1 MALNNDPMSP
11 DEDMSTNFFDPSFQQ
26 GFMNPGGQP
35 SSALQIALPK
45 APGFGLS
52 SLFNL
57 AGGAASGYLAYKA
70 SKKQNAVMKEI
81 AEKQQA
87 FQERMSN
94 TAYQRA
100 AADLKAAGLNPL
112 LALGSPAGTP
122 QGTSYTPTNPMESA
136 VNSAASVFSRGVE
149 QQLARNAVFQARV
162 NSALSAV
169 QLATN
174 YADFMRNYG
183 RTGEFL
189 HMAKQV
195 TGLVSNLVNPAAS
208 AFAFLKLLKFKK

>member
-1 MALNNDPMSP
+1 MALNNDPLSP
-11 DEDMSTNFFDPSFQQ
+11 DEDMFTNFFNSSFQQ
-26 GFMNPGGQP
+26 GFMNPSEQP
-35 SSALQIALPK
+35 SSAFQLALPK
-45 APGFGLS
+45 SPAFGVS

-57 AGGAASGYLAYKA
+57 AGGAASGFLAYKA
-70 SKKQNAVMKEI
+70 AKRQNAVMKEI
-81 AEKQQA
+81 ADKQQA

-100 AADLKAAGLNPL
+100 YADLKAAGLNPL

-122 QGTSYTPTNPMESA
+122 QGSSYTPSNPMESA
-136 VNSAASVFSRGVE
+136 VNSATSVFSKGVE

-169 QLATN
+169 QLVTN

-183 RTGEFL
+183 RTGEFF
-189 HMAKQV
+189 HIAKQV
-195 TGLVSNLVNPAAS
+195 TGLVSDLVNPAAS
-208 AFAFLKLLKFKK
+208 AFAFLKLIKR

>member
-1 MALNNDPMSP
+1 MALNNDPLSP
-11 DEDMSTNFFDPSFQQ
+11 DEDMSTNFFNPSFQQ
-26 GFMNPGGQP
+26 GFMQP

-70 SKKQNAVMKEI
+70 SKKQNALMKEI
-81 AEKQQA
+81 ADKQQA

-100 AADLKAAGLNPL
+100 HADLKAAGLNPL

-122 QGTSYTPTNPMESA
+122 QGVSYTPSNPMESA
-136 VNSAASVFSRGVE
+136 VNSATSVFSKGVE
-149 QQLARNAVFQARV
+149 NQLARNAVYQSRV
-162 NSALSAV
+162 NSALSTI
-169 QLATN
+169 QLLNN
-174 YADFMRNYG
+174 YADFARNYG
-183 RTGEFL
+183 TEGQFWHTLEKL
-189 HMAKQV
+189 VGVGAKV
-195 TGLVSNLVNPAAS
+195 THSAVSVAW
-208 AFAFLKLLKFKK
+208 LKKILG

>member
-11 DEDMSTNFFDPSFQQ
+11 DEDMSTNFFNPAFQQ
-26 GFMNPGGQP
+26 GFVDGQP

-45 APGFGLS
+45 APGFGVS
-52 SLFNL
+52 SLLNL

-70 SKKQNAVMKEI
+70 SKRQNALMKQI

-100 AADLKAAGLNPL
+100 VSDLKAAGLNPL

-122 QGTSYTPTNPMESA
+122 QGTSYSPSNPMESA
-136 VNSAASVFSRGVE
+136 LSSAGSLFSRGVE
-149 QQLARNAVFQARV
+149 NQLARNAVYQSQV
-162 NSALSAV
+162 NSALSTV
-169 QLATN
+169 QLLN
-174 YADFMRNYG
+174 SSADFLRTYG
-183 RTGEFL
+183 KEGEFWYR
-189 HMAKQV
+189 ASNF
-195 TGLVSNLVNPAAS
+195 TRLVSKLVNSTSS
-208 AFAFLKLLKFKK
+208 AFWAFKILK

>member
-11 DEDMSTNFFDPSFQQ
+11 DEDMSTNFFNPSFQQ
-26 GFMNPGGQP
+26 GFMNPNGQP

-57 AGGAASGYLAYKA
+57 AGGAASGYLSYKA
-70 SKKQNAVMKEI
+70 SKKQNALMKEI
-81 AEKQQA
+81 AQKQMD

-122 QGTSYTPTNPMESA
+122 QGTSYTPSNPMESA
-136 VNSAASVFSRGVE
+136 LNSASSVFSRGVE
-149 QQLARNAVFQARV
+149 AQLARNAVYQSRI
-162 NSALSAV
+162 NSALSTI
-169 QLATN
+169 QLLSS
-174 YADFMRNYG
+174 YADFARSYG
-183 RTGEFL
+183 TEGQFWHTVEKL
-189 HMAKQV
+189 VGVGAKI
-195 TGLVSNLVNPAAS
+195 THSAS
-208 AFAFLKLLKFKK
+208 SLYWIKHILGK

>member
-1 MALNNDPMSP
+1 MALNNDPMAP
-11 DEDMSTNFFDPSFQQ
+11 DEDMSTNFFNPAFQQ
-26 GFMNPGGQP
+26 GFMNPNGQP

-57 AGGAASGYLAYKA
+57 AGGAASGYLSYKA
-70 SKKQNAVMKEI
+70 SKKQNALMKEI

-122 QGTSYTPTNPMESA
+122 QGTSYTPSNPMESA
-136 VNSAASVFSRGVE
+136 VSSAASVFSRGVE
-149 QQLARNAVFQARV
+149 NQLARNAVYQSRL
-162 NSALSAV
+162 NSALSMV
-169 QLATN
+169 QLLN
-174 YADFMRNYG
+174 SYADFARTYG
-183 RTGEFL
+183 TEGQFW
-189 HMAKQV
+189 HTV
-195 TGLVSNLVNPAAS
+195 GNLVDVGSKVVNSAS
-208 AFAFLKLLKFKK
+208 KAFWLKKIFGK

>member
-1 MALNNDPMSP
+1 MVSNNPTSP
-11 DEDMSTNFFDPSFQQ
+11 PEVVS
-26 GFMNPGGQP
+26 GQP
-35 SSALQIALPK
+35 ASALQLALPN

-52 SLFNL
+52 NLFNL

-70 SKKQNAVMKEI
+70 SKRQNALMKEI
-81 AEKQQA
+81 SDKQQA

-122 QGTSYTPTNPMESA
+122 QGSSYTPSNPFDSA
-136 VNSAASVFSRGVE
+136 VNSASSVFSRGVE
-149 QQLARNAVFQARV
+149 AQLARNAVYQSQV

-169 QLATN
+169 QLLSN
-174 YADFMRNYG
+174 YADFVRTYGTEGQIWWRLRNIANIASDVVSSISPF
-183 RTGEFL
+183 RFL
-189 HMAKQV
+189 RM
-195 TGLVSNLVNPAAS
+195 
-208 AFAFLKLLKFKK
+208 LKK

>member
-1 MALNNDPMSP
+1 MALNNDPLSP
-11 DEDMSTNFFDPSFQQ
+11 DEDMSTNFFNPSFQQ
-26 GFMNPGGQP
+26 GFMNGQP

-70 SKKQNAVMKEI
+70 SKKQNALMKEI
-81 AEKQQA
+81 AQKQMD

-100 AADLKAAGLNPL
+100 YADLKKAGLNPL

-122 QGTSYTPTNPMESA
+122 QGTSYTPSNPMESA
-136 VNSAASVFSRGVE
+136 FNSAASFFSKGVE
-149 QQLARNAVFQARV
+149 AQLARNAVYQSRV
-162 NSALSAV
+162 NSALSTI
-169 QLATN
+169 QLLSN
-174 YADFMRNYG
+174 YADFARNYG
-183 RTGEFL
+183 TAGQFWHTVEKL
-189 HMAKQV
+189 VGVGAKV
-195 TGLVSNLVNPAAS
+195 AHSAS
-208 AFAFLKLLKFKK
+208 SMYWIKHILGK

>member
-11 DEDMSTNFFDPSFQQ
+11 DEDMSTNFFNPSFQQ
-26 GFMNPGGQP
+26 GFMNGQP

-52 SLFNL
+52 SLLNL

-70 SKKQNAVMKEI
+70 SKKQNALMKEI
-81 AEKQQA
+81 ADKQQA

-122 QGTSYTPTNPMESA
+122 QGTSYTPSNPMESA
-136 VNSAASVFSRGVE
+136 VNSATSVF
-149 QQLARNAVFQARV
+149 F
-162 NSALSAV
+162 
-169 QLATN
+169 
-174 YADFMRNYG
+174 
-183 RTGEFL
+183 
-189 HMAKQV
+189 
-195 TGLVSNLVNPAAS
+195 
-208 AFAFLKLLKFKK
+208 

>member
-1 MALNNDPMSP
+1 MLNNDPMSP
-11 DEDMSTNFFDPSFQQ
+11 DEDMSTNIYNPAFQQ
-26 GFMNPGGQP
+26 GFMNPNGQP

-70 SKKQNAVMKEI
+70 SKKQNALMKEI
-81 AEKQQA
+81 AQKQQD

-122 QGTSYTPTNPMESA
+122 QGTSYTPSNPMESA
-136 VNSAASVFSRGVE
+136 VSSAASVFSRGVDN
-149 QQLARNAVFQARV
+149 QLARNAVYQSRV
-162 NSALSAV
+162 NSALSMI
-169 QLATN
+169 QLLSS
-174 YADFMRNYG
+174 YADFARTYG
-183 RTGEFL
+183 TEGQFWHTAE
-189 HMAKQV
+189 K
-195 TGLVSNLVNPAAS
+195 LVGVGSKVVNSAS
-208 AFAFLKLLKFKK
+208 SFYWLKKVFGK

>member
-1 MALNNDPMSP
+1 MLNNDPMSP
-11 DEDMSTNFFDPSFQQ
+11 DEDMSTNIYNPAFQK
-26 GFMNPGGQP
+26 GFMNPNGQP
-35 SSALQIALPK
+35 SSALQVALPK

-52 SLFNL
+52 SLLNF

-70 SKKQNAVMKEI
+70 SKKQNALMKEI

-122 QGTSYTPTNPMESA
+122 QGTSYSPFNPMESA

-149 QQLARNAVFQARV
+149 NQLARNAVYQSQV
-162 NSALSAV
+162 NSALSTV
-169 QLATN
+169 QLLN
-174 YADFMRNYG
+174 SVADFERVYG
-183 RTGEFL
+183 VEGTNWWRTLNFGNFVGR
-189 HMAKQV
+189 MMS
-195 TGLVSNLVNPAAS
+195 GIAS
-208 AFAFLKLLKFKK
+208 AYMALGMSKRKR